1 MKMYSKIIEEL
12 LKTQQQDFIEQIL
25 PTPEPVT
32 TVEGNSYKSD
42 VIILVVRIVVLG
54 SLYKLWLKYGK
65 K

>member
-1 MKMYSKIIEEL
+1 MEEL
-12 LKTQQQDFIEQIL
+12 LKKQQQDFIEQIL

-32 TVEGNSYKSD
+32 TPSVEVNSYESD
-42 VIILVVRIVVLG
+42 VIILVVGIVVLG

>member
-1 MKMYSKIIEEL
+1 MEEL
-12 LKTQQQDFIEQIL
+12 LKKQQQDFIEQIL

-32 TVEGNSYKSD
+32 TSSVEVNPYKSD
-42 VIILVVRIVVLG
+42 VIILVVGIVVLG

>member
-1 MKMYSKIIEEL
+1 MEEL
-12 LKTQQQDFIEQIL
+12 LKKQQQDFIEQIL

-32 TVEGNSYKSD
+32 TSSVEVNSYKSD
-42 VIILVVRIVVLG
+42 VIILVVGIVVLG